1 MGVNIK
7 IDLNNPVQT
16 NFLGNNAVYHG
27 YAGMPDKDGRVYSE
41 ELCEIE
47 ADRAADLGLRVA
59 RTFYRWYAWE
69 PETGTWNWDNEDC
82 K

>member
-1 MGVNIK
+1 MSVNIK
-7 IDLNNPVQT
+7 IDLNNPVQA

-27 YAGMPDKDGRVYSE
+27 YAGMPDNDGRVYSE

-47 ADRAADLGLRVA
+47 ADRAAAMGLRIT
-59 RTFYRWYAWE
+59 RTFY
-69 PETGTWNWDNEDC
+69 GTALPIPGIGIM